1 MSVYIL
7 LFDHEIDESNFIPVY
22 LMNMLIHLL
31 IVHVALQRVT
41 LHLEYM
47 FIGRLSFRF
56 LLVIHTVLFS
66 TSIVVGLGR
75 FTRVPL
81 ATRSLS
87 LNTAKKKRK
96 LQKCK
101 GGQLCVCTMS
111 YLEQPRKTPFTLQSC
126 FHIFRSWS

>member
-1 MSVYIL
+1 M
-7 LFDHEIDESNFIPVY
+7 
-22 LMNMLIHLL
+22 HLL

-56 LLVIHTVLFS
+56 LLVIQTVVFSLS

-75 FTRVPL
+75 FTRHLPAIPL

-87 LNTAKKKRK
+87 VNAEPDFT
-96 LQKCK
+96 KCDMFLD
-101 GGQLCVCTMS
+101 QHLC
-111 YLEQPRKTPFTLQSC
+111 
-126 FHIFRSWS
+126 